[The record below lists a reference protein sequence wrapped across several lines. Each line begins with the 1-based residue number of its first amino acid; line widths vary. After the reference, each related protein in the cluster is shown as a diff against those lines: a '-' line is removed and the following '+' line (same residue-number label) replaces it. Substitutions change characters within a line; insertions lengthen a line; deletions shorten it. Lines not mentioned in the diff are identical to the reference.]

1 MTRKRFEQ
9 FGREIQG
16 SLTRLDQHLDG
27 GGLSDGGGRRKDRDG
42 RELYAGSGNN
52 GGMLTEEEL
61 EELELNTQALRRLS
75 CSVSEGFYVINGVF
89 VLGGDGGRVGD
100 DSHRWKERM
109 YLVGR

>member
-27 GGLSDGGGRRKDRDG
+27 GDLGDGEGRRKDRDG
-42 RELYAGSGNN
+42 REFCDGIGDN

-61 EELELNTQALRRLS
+61 QELELNTQALRRLS
-75 CSVSEGFYVINGVF
+75 CSVSEG
-89 VLGGDGGRVGD
+89 
-100 DSHRWKERM
+100 
-109 YLVGR
+109 